1 MQFPIRINKTVT
13 AEIQVVYVVSEISA
27 VYVFAVT
34 SRTDVHRVIGHFPYA
49 TAKELVV
56 LIDKLPI
63 FFKVTGTVAH
73 CVTVFAEE
81 EMETWC
87 LKLYARSSIGIKDRV
102 VVTNAVGIIDSDYQ
116 FAENDGD
123 MMLALTNIGSEE
135 KMYGPGYRICQAIFE
150 IHGITSDDAAFG
162 KRTGGLG
169 STSIR

>member
-1 MQFPIRINKTVT
+1 MRFEKVSFDAFKKDVNTYLGFFP
-13 AEIQVVYVVSEISA
+13 
-27 VYVFAVT
+27 
-34 SRTDVHRVIGHFPYA
+34 TDSL
-49 TAKELVV
+49 KEFYDN
-56 LIDKLPI
+56 IKLPERKTKYSAGYDVCTPI
-63 FFKVTGTVAH
+63 PIVLHTGQSKVIPTGIKA
-73 CVTVFAEE
+73 VFAEE

-123 MMLALTNIGSEE
+123 MMLALTNIGSTE
-135 KMYGPGYRICQAIFE
+135 KMYRPGHRICQAIFE